1 MYESF
6 QLNFEK
12 YYSGGRKTTEW
23 LLNLC
28 RPFLDLEEATML
40 DWGCGPA
47 RIVRHLPDLL
57 PGATVHGTDYN
68 RKTIAWCKEAIP
80 EVEFGVGKLAPP
92 LEYPDAHFD
101 LIYGISIFTHLSE
114 ANHVAWLTELA
125 RILKPGG
132 VLFLTTQ
139 GDIFR
144 QKLTPTEKTQ
154 YDGGSLVVR
163 GGVKEGHRVYS
174 AFQPPSYFRDLCKGQ
189 LTVQQHIPGA
199 VQEWGLEQDVF
210 ILTSPIGQ
218 TN

>member
-1 MYESF
+1 MMYESF
-6 QLNFEK
+6 QINYQK
-12 YYSGGRKTTEW
+12 YFSGGRKTTEW
-23 LLNLC
+23 LLDLC
-28 RPFLDLEEATML
+28 GPFLDLQEATIL

-80 EVEFGVGKLAPP
+80 KVEFRVGKLAPP
-92 LEYPDAHFD
+92 LEYPDAQFD

-125 RILKPGG
+125 RLLKPGG
-132 VLFLTTQ
+132 VIFLTTQ

-144 QKLTPTEKTQ
+144 QKLTLSEKTQ

-163 GGVKEGHRVYS
+163 GGAKEGHRVYS
-174 AFQPPSYFRDLCKGQ
+174 AFQPPVYFRS
-189 LTVQQHIPGA
+189 LTSGRFQEIKHIPGE
-199 VQEWGLEQDVF
+199 QEDWGLEQDVF
-210 ILTSPIGQ
+210 VMKKH
-218 TN
+218 